1 VKSVRGFKFVF
12 SWNKGSEI
20 WVEKV
25 EWVGG
30 GRSYC
35 CQQKLRSNCKQD
47 EEKGRIRGEWRLL
60 KLTNDDK
67 EMNND

>member
-20 WVEKV
+20 WIERV

-35 CQQKLRSNCKQD
+35 CQQLRSSCKQD
-47 EEKGRIRGEWRLL
+47 EEKGRIRGEMAIVEA
-60 KLTNDDK
+60 D
-67 EMNND
+67 E

>member
-12 SWNKGSEI
+12 SRNEGREI
-20 WVEKV
+20 WVERV

-35 CQQKLRSNCKQD
+35 CQQKLRSSCKQK
-47 EEKGRIRGEWRLL
+47 ENGRIRV
-60 KLTNDDK
+60 
-67 EMNND
+67 EMAIVEADE

>member
-20 WVEKV
+20 WVKGV
-25 EWVGG
+25 VWVGG

-35 CQQKLRSNCKQD
+35 CQQKQSSDFKQ
-47 EEKGRIRGEWRLL
+47 EEKGRIRGVMAIVEA
-60 KLTNDDK
+60 D
-67 EMNND
+67 E